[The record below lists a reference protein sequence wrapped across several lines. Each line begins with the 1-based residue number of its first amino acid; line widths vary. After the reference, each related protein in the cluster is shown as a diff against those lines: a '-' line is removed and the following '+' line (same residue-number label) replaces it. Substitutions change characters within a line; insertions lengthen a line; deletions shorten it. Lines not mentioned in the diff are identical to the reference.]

1 MIKKTFGSSLLTT
14 DTTLYEVPA
23 GKKAQWVLIY
33 ATNTS
38 GSTTSFSVN
47 VYDSSEAATLAVFDG
62 YSLSSKEFFKI
73 GGGCNEFIAMYEGD
87 KIVASSGTNN
97 AVTMLVSIIEE
108 NDIIQGG

>member
-1 MIKKTFGSSLLTT
+1 MIKKTFGGSLLTT

-23 GKKAQWVLIY
+23 EKKAQWVLLY

-38 GSTTSFSVN
+38 GSTSDFSVDF
-47 VYDSSEAATLAVFDG
+47 YDASESATLAVFDG

-73 GGGCNEFIAMYEGD
+73 GGEFNEFISMKAGD
-87 KIVASSGTNN
+87 KIIASCSTDN
-97 AVTMLVSIIEE
+97 AFTMLVSVIEE

>member
-1 MIKKTFGSSLLTT
+1 MIKKTFGGSLLTT

-23 GKKAQWVLIY
+23 EKKAQWVLLY

-38 GSTTSFSVN
+38 GSTSDFSVDF
-47 VYDSSEAATLAVFDG
+47 YDASESATLAVFDS

-73 GGGCNEFIAMYEGD
+73 GGEFNEFISMKAGD
-87 KIVASSGTNN
+87 KIIASCSTDN
-97 AVTMLVSIIEE
+97 AFTMLVSVIEE